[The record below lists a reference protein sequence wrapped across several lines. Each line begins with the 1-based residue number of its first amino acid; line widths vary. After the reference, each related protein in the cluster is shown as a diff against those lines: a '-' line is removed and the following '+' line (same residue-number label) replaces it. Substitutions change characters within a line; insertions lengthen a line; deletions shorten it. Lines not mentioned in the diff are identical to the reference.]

1 MQNSKLKPCPFCKS
15 KEIYSTREDDF
26 TIVAQCIDCGA
37 SGPYALNEEE
47 AIEAWNSRAESKNG

>member
-1 MQNSKLKPCPFCKS
+1 MPNKLKQCPFCKS
-15 KEIYSTREDDF
+15 KEIYSTRKDDF

-47 AIEAWNSRAESKNG
+47 AIEAWNRRAESKNG